1 MPRLQLE
8 EVDFSLNRN
17 AGKRYANV
25 QLNLGGREY
34 IGNYEVSGDDL
45 QAEMHSVAMATFTAT
60 NQALSF
66 TVGLTL
72 NITLRAVE
80 EMRPVFMDQPMFVVV
95 VDVAFGERLLKPA
108 GAVIAEHE
116 DCYYATAAASLDAI
130 NRLVDKLLSMHNF

>member
-60 NQALSF
+60 NQALSY